1 MEFRVLGPLE
11 VRADDGTP
19 LLIRQAR
26 QRALL
31 AVLLLHTNRQM
42 TADALVDA
50 LWGVGRPRTSSGALR
65 THVWAVRRLLAPS
78 SRLHT
83 RPSGYLLE
91 VAPEELDLERFERL
105 VAGARDRLDGG
116 DDRGAVDRLQRA
128 LALWRS
134 PPLADVPATTSM
146 IPHLERWKVQRRT
159 AEELLIN
166 AELRLGR
173 HRHLLPRLRALVSES
188 PLHEPHWHQLMRALQ
203 LSGHRG
209 DALAAFD
216 EAREVLKAGLGVE
229 PGADLMRLRRELLS
243 SPPAAGAVSPGPPR
257 VPAALTRL
265 SRPVPPS
272 ARAGAAIAAPLQTP
286 YAPRDFVGRETELA
300 EVARE
305 LTDAG
310 TSPGVA
316 IAVVCGRAGVGKTA
330 LATRVAHALR
340 DRFTDGQVYVELER
354 AHGARRAPSA
364 VVGDVLRSLGIP
376 AQILPESA
384 AGRAALL
391 RSHLADR
398 RILLVVDDASA
409 PEQVIPLLPGTPGA
423 AVLVTSRR
431 RLAGLPGARSLS
443 LDALVAGESL
453 ALLEHIIGTRRVMA
467 EREAAERLVRACGH
481 LPLAI
486 RIAGARLRNH
496 ESRPIRDLA
505 DAMMERRRLD
515 ELTVGHLSVR
525 RELAAT
531 YSALG
536 GEERRLFRLLG
547 LITMHDLPEWAIA
560 ALRGKKDTQRVL
572 EGLLDHHVVSSETV
586 DFTGQPRYRM
596 DPLTADYAR
605 ELLDEVPAA
614 ERGAAL
620 NRLVKG
626 WAGLVRAA
634 DHGCVRNP
642 RGPQPQTHGPPLDM
656 PAELAPR
663 VRADPARW
671 LSIEHGNLQTVCRLT
686 CAEWRHRT
694 AAHLGECP
702 FVGSVQPT
710 GRRQGS
716 ERPGLTRTEERG

>member
-1 MEFRVLGPLE
+1 MEFRILGPLE
-11 VRADDGTP
+11 IRADDGTH
-19 LLIRQAR
+19 LLIRQPR

-31 AVLLLHTNRQM
+31 AVLLLHANRQM
-42 TADALVDA
+42 TAEALMDA
-50 LWGVGRPRTSSGALR
+50 LWGVHRPRTSSGALR
-65 THVWAVRRLLAPS
+65 TYVWAVRRLLAPS
-78 SRLHT
+78 SRLRT

-105 VAGARDRLDGG
+105 VATARDSLDAG
-116 DDRGAVDRLQRA
+116 DDRGAADRLQRA
-128 LALWRS
+128 LALWRN

-146 IPHLERWKVQRRT
+146 IPHLERWNAQRRA

-188 PLHEPHWHQLMRALQ
+188 PLHEPYWHQLMRALQ

-243 SPPAAGAVSPGPPR
+243 SPPAAGAVSPGPPAT
-257 VPAALTRL
+257 PRL
-265 SRPVPPS
+265 SRTASPS
-272 ARAGAAIAAPLQTP
+272 AGAGAAIAAPLQAP
-286 YAPRDFVGRETELA
+286 LAPRDFVGREAKIA

-310 TSPGVA
+310 TPAGVA
-316 IAVVCGRAGVGKTA
+316 IAVVCGRAGIGKTA
-330 LATRVAHALR
+330 LAARVAHALR
-340 DRFTDGQVYVELER
+340 DRFTDGQVYVEMEG
-354 AHGARRAPSA
+354 AHGARRAPSD

-376 AQILPESA
+376 ARILPESA

-423 AVLVTSRR
+423 AALVTSRR

-443 LDALVAGESL
+443 LDALVVGESL

-467 EREAAERLVRACGH
+467 EREAAERLVTACGH

-486 RIAGARLRNH
+486 RVAGARLRNH
-496 ESRPIRDLA
+496 ESRPIRHLV
-505 DAMMERRRLD
+505 DAMTERRRLD

-547 LITMHDLPEWAIA
+547 LITMHDLPEWAIV
-560 ALRGKKDTQRVL
+560 ALHGEKDAQRVL

-586 DFTGQPRYRM
+586 DFTGQPRFRM

-614 ERGAAL
+614 ERVAAL
-620 NRLVKG
+620 NRLVRG

-634 DHGCVRNP
+634 DHGCGRNP
-642 RGPQPQTHGPPLDM
+642 RGPRPQTHGPPLGM

-671 LSIEHGNLQTVCRLT
+671 LSIEYGNLQTVCRLT
-686 CAEWRHRT
+686 CAERQHRA

-702 FVGSVQPT
+702 FVGSAQPT
-710 GRRQGS
+710 GRWQGS
-716 ERPGLTRTEERG
+716 E